1 MMQEPEE
8 EDVNTGKRSRSS
20 SKSDS
25 QNNDNTKRARLEDV
39 EEIAA
44 DIAAVMGEGEGEAVA
59 SQPMSEMSQDPSQ
72 PLIASQSSQNTVETH
87 ASQLSA
93 KTNATLSTLDMSS
106 IFSLSKNRGVANPS
120 LEYITD
126 IVNIMRSNAIG
137 NVKSTLKNTKHFIQ
151 GTLKYLWKNKNKL
164 IEGTKIDTTTIV
176 DSLNSEYQQLKDQMD
191 ADDVIHSSSRK
202 QQAKENLLEKFNGL
216 KETII
221 FLNKSDI
228 ITDQIKLKSIRGI
241 IDVFL
246 KHKIF
251 EKAFISIEE
260 HGEEKTRDLTV
271 KLNVLIFTI
280 MDSTYSTE
288 ANLREAIRGLKES
301 LKSFVRR
308 QEIMNLAQPQQG
320 RSRAK
325 SMHGGK
331 TKRNKMT
338 KNRRTKKRKH

>member
-1 MMQEPEE
+1 MMEEDQGE
-8 EDVNTGKRSRSS
+8 EDVNNGKRSRSS

-44 DIAAVMGEGEGEAVA
+44 NIAEVMGEGEDEDKAVA
-59 SQPMSEMSQDPSQ
+59 SQAMSELSQDPSQ
-72 PLIASQSSQNTVETH
+72 QLMASQSSQHTV

-106 IFSLSKNRGVANPS
+106 IFSLSKGRGVANPS

-126 IVNIMRSNAIG
+126 VVNIMRSNAIG
-137 NVKSTLKNTKHFIQ
+137 NVKNTLKNTKHFIQ

-176 DSLNSEYQQLKDQMD
+176 DSLNSEYQQLKDLMD
-191 ADDVIHSSSRK
+191 ADDAIHSSNRK
-202 QQAKENLLEKFNGL
+202 QQAKEKLLEKFNGL

-241 IDVFL
+241 INVFL

-288 ANLREAIRGLKES
+288 ANLREAIKGLKDS
-301 LKSFVRR
+301 LKPFVRR
-308 QEIMNLAQPQQG
+308 QEIMDLAQPQQG
-320 RSRAK
+320 RSRAN
-325 SMHGGK
+325 SMPGGK

-338 KNRRTKKRKH
+338 KNRRTKKRKY